1 MNVDLTIAKE
11 GEGRREEKYECFFCK
26 KKGHIK
32 KNCYAFYHSEKGSSK
47 LGSAWNWVT
56 ELVDDQ
62 TEAEDNKGPSGN
74 LNLRDELMRL
84 DEEARALVLEDT
96 ISQGFSMGLN

>member
-47 LGSAWNWVT
+47 LGSAWN
-56 ELVDDQ
+56 
-62 TEAEDNKGPSGN
+62 
-74 LNLRDELMRL
+74 
-84 DEEARALVLEDT
+84 
-96 ISQGFSMGLN
+96 